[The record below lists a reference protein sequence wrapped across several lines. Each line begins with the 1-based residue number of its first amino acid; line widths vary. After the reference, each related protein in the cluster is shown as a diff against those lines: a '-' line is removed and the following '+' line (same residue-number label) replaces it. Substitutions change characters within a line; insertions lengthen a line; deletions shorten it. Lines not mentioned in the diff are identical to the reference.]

1 MVYVAYCYVGG
12 MGKNGKQGGRGSF
25 FGVLLAGWGVCTFFE
40 GKGPY
45 GAYFGFFLCGGGR
58 PQIHCG
64 VV

>member
-1 MVYVAYCYVGG
+1 

-25 FGVLLAGWGVCTFFE
+25 FGVLLAWRGVCTFFE
-40 GKGPY
+40 GNGPY